1 MRLMALVKSAD
12 HVCCRYRLAAF
23 QSLLAQA
30 GHDLELLPWPRSWWG
45 RLRLQR
51 QLKKADSVIVQRRL
65 LAPWELP
72 LVRRAARHMIFDFDD
87 AIFLRNSYA
96 PGGLFSATRQR
107 GFTRMVGA
115 ADLIVAGN
123 EFLGCSAAAEVGADR
138 VRVVPTCIDPNRY
151 PLARHVRSG
160 RGVQLAWIGSSRTL
174 RGLERTTA
182 LWDKIGRSCP
192 GLGLRII
199 CDKGLS
205 LTRLPVE
212 LYPWSQATEATA
224 LADADIGIS
233 WLPDDCWSRG
243 KCGLKILQYMAA
255 GLPVVAN
262 PVGVQANLVRH
273 CETGFLVET
282 TEEWCDAIACL
293 AADPALRRRMGRE
306 GRRVVETQYNLAT
319 GADLWIRALD
329 EFAQSWNAPLL
340 AAASASKMVT
350 SSRAAESKP
359 PTLHSPREEV
369 AA

>member
-1 MRLMALVKSAD
+1 MRLVALVKSAD

-30 GHDLELLPWPRSWWG
+30 GHDLELLPWPRTWWG
-45 RLRLQR
+45 RLGLQR
-51 QLKKADSVIVQRRL
+51 PLSKADVVIVQRRF

-72 LVRRAARHMIFDFDD
+72 LIRRASRHLVFDFDD
-87 AIFLRNSYA
+87 AIFFRNSYA
-96 PGGLFSATRQR
+96 PAGLISVTRQR

-123 EFLGCSAAAEVGADR
+123 DFLACRAAVEVGAAR
-138 VRVVPTCIDPNRY
+138 VRIVPTCLDPNRY
-151 PLARHVRSG
+151 PLSRHVRSG

-174 RGLERTTA
+174 RGLERTA
-182 LWDKIGRSCP
+182 GLWDEIGRCCP

-205 LTRLPVE
+205 LTSLPVE
-212 LYPWSQATEATA
+212 LCPWSQATEAA
-224 LADADIGIS
+224 SLADADIGIS

-306 GRRVVETQYNLAT
+306 GRRVVESQYNLAT
-319 GADLWIRALD
+319 GAELWTRALD
-329 EFAQSWNAPLL
+329 EFAQSRKPQKLVASSAKRVLSAP
-340 AAASASKMVT
+340 AVENM
-350 SSRAAESKP
+350 
-359 PTLHSPREEV
+359 PTRLHLPREEV